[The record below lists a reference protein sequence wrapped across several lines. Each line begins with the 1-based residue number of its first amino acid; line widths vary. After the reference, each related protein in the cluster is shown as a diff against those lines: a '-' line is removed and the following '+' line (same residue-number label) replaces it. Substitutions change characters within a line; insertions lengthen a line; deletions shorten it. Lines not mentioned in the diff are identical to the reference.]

1 MTFADLGLSDDLLK
15 AISDQGYD
23 EPTPI
28 QAKAIPHVLGGA
40 DVMGIAQ
47 TGTGKTA
54 GFTLP
59 MIDRLSNGRAK
70 ARMPRSLIICPT
82 RELATQVA
90 ENFKLYGKYK
100 KLTMALLIGGVA
112 FGDQDR
118 LIDRGVDVLIATP
131 GRLLDHVERGKLVLL
146 GVQILVVDEAD
157 RMLDMGFIPDVE
169 RICALVPAAGR
180 QMLFFSATMAPEI
193 KRLAD
198 KFLRDPVKVEVARQA
213 TTADTV
219 AQHLVQVPPR
229 QKRKAL
235 RHLLD
240 QEEVNTSIIF
250 CNRKRDVSDLFS
262 ALSRNGYSVGALHGD
277 IPQNL
282 RTETLDK
289 FRNGELKMLVASDVA
304 ARGLDIPS
312 VGHVFNFDLP
322 MNAEDYVHRIGRT
335 GRAGRTGTAYSFA
348 TEKDGKYLEAIEA
361 LIKKPIARLDIPGI
375 TEGTKADTAKS
386 GNVKSDNAKS
396 DDAKS
401 ADAKSERVNSESA
414 KSDSTK
420 SETAKSDDKP
430 APQKQA
436 DNRGER
442 NNDRQ
447 NNNQRRT
454 NNNDRNDQN
463 NNRRGGRGRNR
474 RDDLGPPVVGLGD
487 HVPAFMLV
495 SVAPAARSQKA
506 DSAKKDSAPAAD
518 DLTSQKVD
526 ETASSPADNQTTD
539 AA

>member
-1 MTFADLGLSDDLLK
+1 MKFADLGLSDDLLK

-28 QAKAIPHVLGGA
+28 QAKAIPHVLSGD

-54 GFTLP
+54 SFTLP
-59 MIDRLSNGRAK
+59 LIDRLSKGRAK
-70 ARMPRSLIICPT
+70 ARMPRSLILCPT

-90 ENFKLYGKYK
+90 ENFEKYGKYH

-146 GVQILVVDEAD
+146 GVQVLVVDEAD

-169 RICALVPAAGR
+169 RICALVPSAGR

-213 TTADTV
+213 TTAENV
-219 AQHLVQVPPR
+219 AQNLAMVPPR
-229 QKRKAL
+229 QKRTVL
-235 RHLLD
+235 RHLLEQD
-240 QEEVNTSIIF
+240 GVETSIIF
-250 CNRKRDVSDLFS
+250 CNRKRDVSDLYS
-262 ALSRNGYSVGALHGD
+262 SLSRHGFSVGALHGD

-289 FRNGELKMLVASDVA
+289 FRNGELKNLVASDVA

-312 VGHVFNFDLP
+312 VGHVFNYDLP

-335 GRAGRTGTAYSFA
+335 GRAGRSGVAYSFA
-348 TEKDGKYLEAIEA
+348 TEKDEKYLAAIEA
-361 LIKKPIARLDIPGI
+361 LIQKPIPRLDISNI
-375 TEGTKADTAKS
+375 IGTKP
-386 GNVKSDNAKS
+386 
-396 DDAKS
+396 
-401 ADAKSERVNSESA
+401 AKSEDT
-414 KSDSTK
+414 KSDS
-420 SETAKSDDKP
+420 
-430 APQKQA
+430 A
-436 DNRGER
+436 DNDAPAERKPQNSRRRANTGTSSNNNSSASSSNNNSSSTNDATNGKDRNR
-442 NNDRQ
+442 NN
-447 NNNQRRT
+447 
-454 NNNDRNDQN
+454 
-463 NNRRGGRGRNR
+463 RGGRNR

-495 SVAPAARSQKA
+495 SVAPAARNQKKA
-506 DSAKKDSAPAAD
+506 AKAETDAPADAPEAND
-518 DLTSQKVD
+518 DNK
-526 ETASSPADNQTTD
+526 ATD